1 MNWKQI
7 VTGIALLTCLLP
19 DGAKAQSAGD
29 SPELLQIIKSAGNF
43 LNKGDYEQA
52 ISMYKQAIRM
62 SPDNIALRKDLAY
75 AYFLKRDFTQA
86 REIITPVVS
95 SSMAD
100 AQCYQ
105 IAAAIEQADG
115 KNSKAKKIVNSGLEK
130 FPKEGVLYNTKG
142 NILSTESKSN
152 KAPLKEWINGI
163 AVEPNYP
170 TNYYNAAKAL
180 FQDGNY
186 VWSIIY
192 AEKFINLEAQSPKT
206 VDMRKVLFDAYKK
219 VFTTQTDDAIPA
231 FNKNTQQNQQSKLSF
246 EEAFQ
251 ETINANMSAISDG
264 FNTDNISMLRTRFL
278 IYWHNRFEQKFPQS
292 IISYQSRLMKSGFY
306 PAYNQWLFGAIENS
320 QEFSA
325 WVTQFKAEYQ
335 KFEIWLQNNPYVP
348 SMGDAVINLK

>member
-7 VTGIALLTCLLP
+7 LTGLALAACLSP
-19 DGAKAQSAGD
+19 APARAQSAGD

-43 LNKGDYEQA
+43 LSKGEYDQA

-62 SPDNIALRKDLAY
+62 APDNIALRKDLAY
-75 AYFLKRDFTQA
+75 TYFLKRDFTQA

-95 SSMAD
+95 SSLAD

-115 KNSKAKKIVNSGLEK
+115 KNSKAKRIVNSGLEK

-142 NILSTESKSN
+142 NILSTESKSS
-152 KAPLKEWINGI
+152 KPALKEWINGI
-163 AVEPNYP
+163 AVEPNYA
-170 TNYYNAAKAL
+170 TNYYNAAKVL

-186 VWSIIY
+186 VWCIIY

-206 VDMRKVLFDAYKK
+206 VDMRKVLFEAYKK
-219 VFTTQTDDAIPA
+219 VFTTKTDEAIPA
-231 FNKNTQQNQQSKLSF
+231 FNKQAQQGRQKLSF

-251 ETINANMSAISDG
+251 ESVNANISAISDG
-264 FNTDNISMLRTRFL
+264 FNTENISMLRTRFL
-278 IYWHNRFEQKFPQS
+278 IYWHNRFEQQFPQS

-320 QEFSA
+320 QEFGA
-325 WVTQFKAEYQ
+325 WVTQFKGDYQ
-335 KFEIWLQNNPYVP
+335 KFEYWRQNNPYVP
-348 SMGDAVINLK
+348 SIGDAVINLK

>member
-7 VTGIALLTCLLP
+7 LTGLALAACLYP
-19 DGAKAQSAGD
+19 SPAKAQSSGD

-43 LNKGDYEQA
+43 LNKGEYDQA

-62 SPDNIALRKDLAY
+62 APDNVALRKDLAY
-75 AYFLKRDFTQA
+75 TYFLKRDFTQA

-95 SSMAD
+95 SSLAD

-115 KNSKAKKIVNSGLEK
+115 KNSKAKRIVNAGLEK

-142 NILSTESKSN
+142 NILSTESKSS
-152 KAPLKEWINGI
+152 KPALKEWINGI
-163 AVEPNYP
+163 AVEPNYA
-170 TNYYNAAKAL
+170 TNYYNAAKTL

-219 VFTTQTDDAIPA
+219 VFTTKTDEAIPD
-231 FNKNTQQNQQSKLSF
+231 FNKQVQQGRQNKLSF
-246 EEAFQ
+246 EDAFQ
-251 ETINANMSAISDG
+251 EAVNANISAISDG
-264 FNTDNISMLRTRFL
+264 FNTENISMLRTRFL
-278 IYWHNRFEQKFPQS
+278 IYWHNRFEQQFPQS

-320 QEFSA
+320 QEFGA
-325 WVTQFKAEYQ
+325 WVTQFKGDYQ
-335 KFEIWLQNNPYVP
+335 KFEIWRQNNPYVP

>member
-7 VTGIALLTCLLP
+7 VTGIALVSTFIP
-19 DGAKAQSAGD
+19 VAASAQAAGD
-29 SPELLQIIKSAGNF
+29 SPELLLIIKSAGDF

-62 SPDNIALRKDLAY
+62 APDNIALRKDLAY
-75 AYFLKRDFTQA
+75 SYFLKRDFAQA

-95 SSMAD
+95 SSLAD

-115 KNSKAKKIVNSGLEK
+115 KNSKAKKIVNAGLDK

-142 NILSTESKSN
+142 NILSTESKSA
-152 KAPLKEWINGI
+152 KPALKEWINGI
-163 AVEPNYP
+163 AVEPNYA

-186 VWSIIY
+186 IWCIIY

-219 VFTTQTDDAIPA
+219 VFATKTDEAIPD
-231 FNKNTQQNQQSKLSF
+231 FNKTVQQSRQNKLSF
-246 EEAFQ
+246 EAAFQ
-251 ETINANMSAISDG
+251 ESVNANISAISDG
-264 FNTDNISMLRTRFL
+264 FNTENISMLRTRFL
-278 IYWHNRFEQKFPQS
+278 IYWHNHFEQKFPQS
-292 IISYQSRLMKSGFY
+292 IISYQSRLMKNGFY

-320 QEFSA
+320 QEFGA

-335 KFEIWLQNNPYVP
+335 KFELWRQNNPYVP